1 MNIFAQKQADKSS
14 DDINPII
21 AQTYVRLFGF
31 FPVLKIE
38 IRKRHKTF
46 FLFYVLPVFKS
57 KNKAEGDF

>member
-1 MNIFAQKQADKSS
+1 MKVFVRKQADKSS
-14 DDINPII
+14 DGINPII

-57 KNKAEGDF
+57 KNKAEGDS

>member
-1 MNIFAQKQADKSS
+1 MKVFVRKQADKSS
-14 DDINPII
+14 DGINPII
-21 AQTYVRLFGF
+21 AQTYVSLFGF

-57 KNKAEGDF
+57 KNKAEGDS